1 VSLKWP
7 MTQYLVTMELGMC
20 MPNKF
25 RRFVVRV
32 SGRLVVSDADNDF
45 GRVVTPANVD
55 VSVYP
60 SARIEETKLEHLD
73 PQQRLQLL

>member
-1 VSLKWP
+1 VHA
-7 MTQYLVTMELGMC
+7 
-20 MPNKF
+20 NKL

-32 SGRLVVSDADNDF
+32 SGCAVVNDADNDF

-55 VSVYP
+55 VIDCT

-73 PQQRLQLL
+73 PQQRW